1 MMETDK
7 VVLYIPYSE
16 KDGAKLLGAK
26 WDMEG
31 KYWYSTREKIEGS
44 DLEKYLIKPEKIF
57 YRIQY
62 NRKDE
67 AKQLGA
73 KWDTGCG
80 LWYGMANN
88 IELFKTFR
96 MYADVPKDYKNPH
109 IFTAKRELKE
119 EEIQRIPYFDALR
132 DTNLYL

>member
-1 MMETDK
+1 MDEK
-7 VVLYIPYSE
+7 VVLHIPYSE

-44 DLEKYLIKPEKIF
+44 ELEKYLIKPEKIF

-73 KWDTGCG
+73 RWDGG
-80 LWYGMANN
+80 RWYGMSNN
-88 IELFKTFR
+88 IELFKKFR
-96 MYADVPKDYKNPH
+96 MYADVPKDYTNPY
-109 IFTAKRELKE
+109 ILRPKKETKEELKE
-119 EEIQRIPYFDALR
+119 EIPYFNVLR